1 MTSALILNLAFS
13 AFIAVL
19 VIGVVVAAIL
29 TQHHDR
35 GVHVVQR
42 TQRRAHP
49 PKPTF
54 GALTRR
60 RAWPAG

>member
-29 TQHHDR
+29 TQHHDH
-35 GVHVVQR
+35 GVHIERR
-42 TQRRAHP
+42 TKRREHA
-49 PKPTF
+49 PTPSF
-54 GALTRR
+54 GAMTRR
-60 RAWPAG
+60 RAWPAA

>member
-29 TQHHDR
+29 TQHHDH
-35 GVHVVQR
+35 GVHIE
-42 TQRRAHP
+42 RRANWREHAP
-49 PKPTF
+49 APSF

-60 RAWPAG
+60 RAWPAA